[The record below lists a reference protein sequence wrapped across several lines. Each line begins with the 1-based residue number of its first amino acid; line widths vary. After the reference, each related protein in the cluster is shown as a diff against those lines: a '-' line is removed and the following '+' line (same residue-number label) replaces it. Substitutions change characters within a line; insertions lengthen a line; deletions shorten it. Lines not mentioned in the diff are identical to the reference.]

1 MYEIF
6 GISLKKW
13 HKNDYFCDNLI
24 SIVKKFLHF
33 MTILLLLPLFAV
45 AQNVVQ
51 ESEPLYTIGDYH
63 GLTPA
68 SPKYEYRA
76 VWLTTIENLDW
87 PHTQVKSPADIE
99 RQKSE
104 LTVILDSLQAMHI
117 NTVLLQTR
125 VRGDVIYPSSIE
137 PFSHVLTG
145 VSGRNPGY
153 DPLAF
158 AVEECHRR
166 GIRLHAWLVTLPLG
180 KVEHVKRLGRKALPV
195 RNNSLCTRYKGAWY
209 MEPGNP
215 ATADYITAL
224 VKEIVQNYDVDG
236 IHLDYVRYPDS
247 VDGYPDGSHFVKHGK
262 RMSLAAWRRSN
273 ITRIAA
279 SVYSAVK
286 ELKPWVC
293 VSCAPLGKYDN
304 LTRYGS
310 LGWDAYNTV
319 YQDAQGWLRDGIMD
333 ALFPML
339 YFNGN
344 NFYPFVL
351 DWCENRHGR
360 HVAPGVG
367 IYRLLPEHGGWPQ
380 LEIERQMRTS
390 RSAMADGIVMFRTA
404 HLLGNAGGVRDI
416 YTKVYDRA
424 SFVPPMDWIASA
436 PSSPQVTECVR
447 GECGVSLRWHA
458 VQPVKGFPAVRYNV
472 YAAVGDSVDVGNID
486 NLVAVEQADTV
497 LQWQCRTN
505 KDIAIAVTAVDACGV
520 ESEPAF
526 LNLPVGGSMSRDAV
540 ISLPEPQSWG
550 QRIVVADVYGRR
562 VYSGRY
568 CRDFDVDGFAAG
580 RYILTVYNRH
590 GAPLHKV
597 EFMR

>member
-1 MYEIF
+1 MNKIPT
-6 GISLKKW
+6 
-13 HKNDYFCDNLI
+13 LI
-24 SIVKKFLHF
+24 
-33 MTILLLLPLFAV
+33 ILLLLLPQLLLAGGGVQCDGQEYRVGNYRLTAV
-45 AQNVVQ
+45 
-51 ESEPLYTIGDYH
+51 P
-63 GLTPA
+63 

-87 PHTQVKSPADIE
+87 PRTQVKRPADIE
-99 RQKSE
+99 KQKAE
-104 LTVILDSLQAMHI
+104 LVVILDSLQAMHI

-145 VSGRNPGY
+145 VSGKSPGY

-158 AVEECHRR
+158 AIEECHKR

-180 KVEHVKRLGRKALPV
+180 KDEHVRRLGRNSLPN
-195 RNNSLCTRYKGAWY
+195 RQSNLCTRYKGAWY

-215 ATADYITAL
+215 ATADYIAAL

-247 VDGYPDGSHFVKHGK
+247 VDGYPDGSLFVRHGK

-279 SVYSAVK
+279 GVYSAVK
-286 ELKPWVC
+286 QLKPWVC

-304 LTRYGS
+304 LTRYSS

-367 IYRLLPEHGGWPQ
+367 IYRLLPVYGGWPQ
-380 LEIERQMRTS
+380 VEIERQMHTS
-390 RSAMADGIVMFRTA
+390 RSAAADGIVMFRTA
-404 HLLGNAGGVRDI
+404 HLVGNAGGVRDV

-424 SFVPPMDWIASA
+424 ALVPPMDWIAPA
-436 PSSPQVTECVR
+436 PSMPQVTDAVR
-447 GECGVSLRWHA
+447 SECGVSLCWSA
-458 VQPVKGFPAVRYNV
+458 VQPAKGFPAVRYNV

-486 NLVAVEQADTV
+486 NLVAAELTDT
-497 LQWQCRTN
+497 LFRWQCRTN
-505 KDIAIAVTAVDACGV
+505 KDISLAVTAVDACGV
-520 ESEPAF
+520 ESEPSF
-526 LNLPVGGSMSRDAV
+526 IELPVGGAMLRNSL

-550 QRIVVADVYGRR
+550 QRIVVNDVYGRE
-562 VYSGRY
+562 VYCGKYSRSFNVLRFAPGRY
-568 CRDFDVDGFAAG
+568 F
-580 RYILTVYNRH
+580 LTVYNRH
-590 GAPLHKV
+590 GALLHKV
-597 EFMR
+597 EFVR

>member
-1 MYEIF
+1 MNKIPA
-6 GISLKKW
+6 
-13 HKNDYFCDNLI
+13 LI
-24 SIVKKFLHF
+24 
-33 MTILLLLPLFAV
+33 ILLLLLPQLLLAGGGVQCDGQEYRVGNYRRTAV
-45 AQNVVQ
+45 
-51 ESEPLYTIGDYH
+51 P
-63 GLTPA
+63 

-87 PHTQVKSPADIE
+87 PRTQVKSPADIE
-99 RQKSE
+99 KQKAE
-104 LTVILDSLQAMHI
+104 LVVILDSLQAMHI

-145 VSGRNPGY
+145 VSGKSPGY

-158 AVEECHRR
+158 AIEECHKR

-180 KVEHVKRLGRKALPV
+180 KDEHVRCLGRNSLPN
-195 RNNSLCTRYKGAWY
+195 RQSNLCTRYKGAWY

-247 VDGYPDGSHFVKHGK
+247 VDGYPDGSLFVRHGK
-262 RMSLAAWRRSN
+262 RMSLAAWRRAN

-279 SVYSAVK
+279 GVYSAVK
-286 ELKPWVC
+286 QLKPWVC

-304 LTRYGS
+304 LTRYSS

-367 IYRLLPEHGGWPQ
+367 IYRLLPVYGGWPQ
-380 LEIERQMRTS
+380 VEIERQMHTS
-390 RSAMADGIVMFRTA
+390 RSAAADGIVMFRTA
-404 HLLGNAGGVRDI
+404 HLVGNAAGVRDV

-424 SFVPPMDWIASA
+424 ALVPPMDWIAPA
-436 PSSPQVTECVR
+436 PPSPLVTDAVR
-447 GECGVSLRWHA
+447 SECGVSLRWST
-458 VQPVKGFPAVRYNV
+458 VQPAKGFPAVRYNV

-486 NLVAVEQADTV
+486 NLVAAELTDT
-497 LQWQCRTN
+497 LFRWQCRTN
-505 KDIAIAVTAVDACGV
+505 KDISLAVTAVDACGV
-520 ESEPAF
+520 ESKPSFIE
-526 LNLPVGGSMSRDAV
+526 LPVGGAMLRNSL

-550 QRIVVADVYGRR
+550 QRIVVNDVYGRE
-562 VYSGRY
+562 VYCGKYSRSFNVLRFAPGRY
-568 CRDFDVDGFAAG
+568 F
-580 RYILTVYNRH
+580 LTVYNRH
-590 GAPLHKV
+590 GALLHKV
-597 EFMR
+597 EFVR

>member
-1 MYEIF
+1 MNKIPA
-6 GISLKKW
+6 I
-13 HKNDYFCDNLI
+13 I
-24 SIVKKFLHF
+24 
-33 MTILLLLPLFAV
+33 ILLFLLPQLLLAGGGVRCDGQGYKAGNYRRTAV
-45 AQNVVQ
+45 
-51 ESEPLYTIGDYH
+51 P
-63 GLTPA
+63 

-99 RQKSE
+99 KQKAE
-104 LTVILDSLQAMHI
+104 LVVILDSLQAMHI

-145 VSGRNPGY
+145 VSGKSPGY

-158 AVEECHRR
+158 AIEECHKR

-180 KVEHVKRLGRKALPV
+180 KDEHVRRLGRNSLPN
-195 RNNSLCTRYKGAWY
+195 RQNNLCTRYKGAWY

-247 VDGYPDGSHFVKHGK
+247 VDGYPDGSLFVRHGK

-279 SVYSAVK
+279 GVYSAVK
-286 ELKPWVC
+286 QLKPWVC

-304 LTRYGS
+304 LTRYSS

-367 IYRLLPEHGGWPQ
+367 IYRLLPVYGGWPQ
-380 LEIERQMRTS
+380 LEIERQMHTS
-390 RSAMADGIVMFRTA
+390 RSAAADGIVMFRTA
-404 HLLGNAGGVRDI
+404 HLVGNAGGVRDV

-424 SFVPPMDWIASA
+424 ALVPPMDWIAPA
-436 PSSPQVTECVR
+436 PPSPLVTDAVR
-447 GECGVSLRWHA
+447 SECGVSLRWSA
-458 VQPVKGFPAVRYNV
+458 VQPAKGFPAVRYNV

-486 NLVAVEQADTV
+486 NLVAAELTDT
-497 LQWQCRTN
+497 LFHWQCRTN
-505 KDIAIAVTAVDACGV
+505 KDVSLAVTAVDACGV
-520 ESEPAF
+520 ESKPSFIE
-526 LNLPVGGSMSRDAV
+526 LPVGGAMLRNSL

-550 QRIVVADVYGRR
+550 QRIVVNDVYGRE
-562 VYSGRY
+562 VYCGKYSRRFNVLRFAPGRY
-568 CRDFDVDGFAAG
+568 F
-580 RYILTVYNRH
+580 LTVYNRH
-590 GAPLHKV
+590 GAVVHKV
-597 EFMR
+597 EFVR

>member
-1 MYEIF
+1 MNKIPT
-6 GISLKKW
+6 
-13 HKNDYFCDNLI
+13 LI
-24 SIVKKFLHF
+24 
-33 MTILLLLPLFAV
+33 ILLLLLPQLLLAGGGVQCDGQEYRVGNYRLTAV
-45 AQNVVQ
+45 
-51 ESEPLYTIGDYH
+51 P
-63 GLTPA
+63 

-87 PHTQVKSPADIE
+87 PRTQVKRPADIE
-99 RQKSE
+99 KQKAE
-104 LTVILDSLQAMHI
+104 LVGILDSLQAMHI

-145 VSGRNPGY
+145 VSGRSPGY

-158 AVEECHRR
+158 AIEECHKR

-180 KVEHVKRLGRKALPV
+180 KDEHVRRLGRNSLPN
-195 RNNSLCTRYKGAWY
+195 RQSNLCTRYKGAWY

-247 VDGYPDGSHFVKHGK
+247 VDGYPDGSLFVRHGK

-279 SVYSAVK
+279 GVYSAVK
-286 ELKPWVC
+286 QLKPWVC

-304 LTRYGS
+304 LTRYSS

-367 IYRLLPEHGGWPQ
+367 IYRLLPVYGGWPQ
-380 LEIERQMRTS
+380 VEIERQMHTS
-390 RSAMADGIVMFRTA
+390 RSAAADGIVMFRTA
-404 HLLGNAGGVRDI
+404 HLVGNAAGVRDV

-424 SFVPPMDWIASA
+424 ALVPPMDWIAPA
-436 PSSPQVTECVR
+436 PPSPLVTDAAR
-447 GECGVSLRWHA
+447 SECGVSLRWSA
-458 VQPVKGFPAVRYNV
+458 VQPAKGFPAVRYNV

-486 NLVAVEQADTV
+486 NLVAAEMTDT
-497 LQWQCRTN
+497 LFRWQCRTN
-505 KDIAIAVTAVDACGV
+505 KDISLAVTAVDACGV
-520 ESEPAF
+520 ESKPSFIE
-526 LNLPVGGSMSRDAV
+526 LPVGGRMLCDSV
-540 ISLPEPQSWG
+540 ISLPRPQSWG
-550 QRIVVADVYGRR
+550 QRIVVNDIYGRE
-562 VYSGRY
+562 VYCGKYSRSFNVLRFAPGRY
-568 CRDFDVDGFAAG
+568 F
-580 RYILTVYNRH
+580 LTVYNRH
-590 GAPLHKV
+590 GALLHKV
-597 EFMR
+597 EFVR

>member
-1 MYEIF
+1 MNKIPA
-6 GISLKKW
+6 
-13 HKNDYFCDNLI
+13 LI
-24 SIVKKFLHF
+24 
-33 MTILLLLPLFAV
+33 ILLFLLPQLLLAGGGVRCDGQEYRVGNYRRTAV
-45 AQNVVQ
+45 
-51 ESEPLYTIGDYH
+51 P
-63 GLTPA
+63 

-87 PHTQVKSPADIE
+87 PRTQVKRPADIE
-99 RQKSE
+99 KQKAE
-104 LTVILDSLQAMHI
+104 LVVILDSLQAMHI

-145 VSGRNPGY
+145 VSGKSPGY

-158 AVEECHRR
+158 AIEECHKR

-180 KVEHVKRLGRKALPV
+180 KVEHVRRLGTGALPKK
-195 RNNSLCTRYKGAWY
+195 NPALCTRYKGAWY

-215 ATADYITAL
+215 ATVDYIAAL

-247 VDGYPDGSHFVKHGK
+247 VDGYPDGSLFVRHGK

-279 SVYSAVK
+279 GVYSAVK
-286 ELKPWVC
+286 QLKPWVC
-293 VSCAPLGKYDN
+293 VSCAPLGKYDS
-304 LTRYGS
+304 LTRYSS

-351 DWCENRHGR
+351 DWCENSHGR

-367 IYRLLPEHGGWPQ
+367 IYRLLPVYGGWPQ
-380 LEIERQMRTS
+380 LEIERQMHTS
-390 RSAMADGIVMFRTA
+390 RSAAAHGIVMFRTA
-404 HLLGNAGGVRDI
+404 HLVGNAGGVRDI

-424 SFVPPMDWIASA
+424 ALVPPMDWIAPA
-436 PSSPQVTECVR
+436 PPMPQVAESLR
-447 GECGVSLRWHA
+447 SECGVSLRWRA
-458 VQPVKGFPAVRYNV
+458 VQPAKGFPAVRYNV
-472 YAAVGDSVDVGNID
+472 YAAVGDSVDIRNVD
-486 NLVAVEQADTV
+486 NLVAAEQTDT
-497 LQWQCRTN
+497 LFHWQCRTN
-505 KDIAIAVTAVDACGV
+505 KDISLAVTAVDACGV

-526 LNLPVGGSMSRDAV
+526 ITLPVGGRMLRNDV
-540 ISLPEPQSWG
+540 IALPRPQSWG
-550 QRIVVADVYGRR
+550 QRIVVNDIYGRE
-562 VYSGRY
+562 VYCGKYSRRFNVSGFSSGHY
-568 CRDFDVDGFAAG
+568 F
-580 RYILTVYNRH
+580 LTVYNRH
-590 GAPLHKV
+590 GAVVHKL
-597 EFMR
+597 EFVR

>member
-1 MYEIF
+1 MDKILF
-6 GISLKKW
+6 
-13 HKNDYFCDNLI
+13 LI
-24 SIVKKFLHF
+24 
-33 MTILLLLPLFAV
+33 ILLLSLPQMLLAGDGVQCDGQDYRAGNYRATAV
-45 AQNVVQ
+45 
-51 ESEPLYTIGDYH
+51 S
-63 GLTPA
+63 

-87 PHTQVKSPADIE
+87 PRTQVKTPADIE
-99 RQKSE
+99 RQKAE
-104 LTVILDSLQAMHI
+104 LVVILDSLQAMHI

-145 VSGRNPGY
+145 VSGKSPGY

-158 AVEECHRR
+158 AIEECHKRN
-166 GIRLHAWLVTLPLG
+166 IQLHAWLVTLPLG
-180 KVEHVKRLGRKALPV
+180 KDEHVRRLGRNSLPS
-195 RNNSLCTRYKGAWY
+195 RRNSLCTRYKGAWY

-215 ATADYITAL
+215 ATADYLAAL

-247 VDGYPDGSHFVKHGK
+247 VDGYPDGSLFVRHGK
-262 RMSLAAWRRSN
+262 RMSLAAWRRAN

-279 SVYSAVK
+279 TVYSAVK
-286 ELKPWVC
+286 QLKPWVR

-304 LTRYGS
+304 LTRYSS

-367 IYRLLPEHGGWPQ
+367 IYRLLPVYGGWPQ
-380 LEIERQMRTS
+380 VEIERQMHTS
-390 RSAMADGIVMFRTA
+390 RSAAADGIVMFRTA
-404 HLLGNAGGVRDI
+404 HLVGNAGGVRDV

-424 SFVPPMDWIASA
+424 AFVPPMDWIAPA
-436 PSSPQVTECVR
+436 PPMPLVTLCER
-447 GECGVSLRWHA
+447 DECGVSFRWSA
-458 VQPVKGFPAVRYNV
+458 VQPAQGFPAVRYNV

-486 NLVAVEQADTV
+486 NLVAVELADT
-497 LQWQCRTN
+497 LFRWQCRTSRN
-505 KDIAIAVTAVDACGV
+505 VSLAVTAVDACGV
-520 ESEPAF
+520 ESKPAF
-526 LNLPVGGSMSRDAV
+526 IELPVGGTMLRNSL

-550 QRIVVADVYGRR
+550 QRIVVNDIYGRE
-562 VYSGRY
+562 VYCGKYSRSFNVS
-568 CRDFDVDGFAAG
+568 RFAAG
-580 RYILTVYNRH
+580 RYFLTVYNRH
-590 GAPLHKV
+590 GAVVHKV
-597 EFMR
+597 EFLR

>member
-1 MYEIF
+1 MNKIPA
-6 GISLKKW
+6 I
-13 HKNDYFCDNLI
+13 I
-24 SIVKKFLHF
+24 
-33 MTILLLLPLFAV
+33 ILLFLLPQLLLAGGGVRCDGQGYKVGNYRRTAV
-45 AQNVVQ
+45 
-51 ESEPLYTIGDYH
+51 P
-63 GLTPA
+63 

-87 PHTQVKSPADIE
+87 PRTQVKSPADIE
-99 RQKSE
+99 KQKAE
-104 LTVILDSLQAMHI
+104 LVVILDSLQAMHI

-145 VSGRNPGY
+145 VSGKSPGY

-158 AVEECHRR
+158 AIEECHKR

-180 KVEHVKRLGRKALPV
+180 KDEHVRRLGRNSLPN
-195 RNNSLCTRYKGAWY
+195 RQSNLCTRYKGAWY

-247 VDGYPDGSHFVKHGK
+247 VDGYPDGSLFVRHGK

-279 SVYSAVK
+279 GVYSAVK
-286 ELKPWVC
+286 QLKPWVC

-304 LTRYGS
+304 LTRYSS

-367 IYRLLPEHGGWPQ
+367 IYRLLPVYGGWPQ
-380 LEIERQMRTS
+380 VEIERQMHTS
-390 RSAMADGIVMFRTA
+390 RSAAADGIVMFRTA
-404 HLLGNAGGVRDI
+404 HLVGNAGGVRDV

-424 SFVPPMDWIASA
+424 ALVPPMDWIAPA
-436 PSSPQVTECVR
+436 PPSPLVTDAVR
-447 GECGVSLRWHA
+447 SECGVSLRWSA
-458 VQPVKGFPAVRYNV
+458 VQPAKGFPAVRYNV

-486 NLVAVEQADTV
+486 NLVAAELTDT
-497 LQWQCRTN
+497 LFHWQCRTN
-505 KDIAIAVTAVDACGV
+505 KDVSLAVTAVDACGV
-520 ESEPAF
+520 ESKPSFIE
-526 LNLPVGGSMSRDAV
+526 LPVGGAMLRNSL

-550 QRIVVADVYGRR
+550 QRIVVNDVYGRE
-562 VYSGRY
+562 VYCGKYSRSFNVLRFAPGRY
-568 CRDFDVDGFAAG
+568 F
-580 RYILTVYNRH
+580 LTVYNRH
-590 GAPLHKV
+590 GALLHKV
-597 EFMR
+597 EFVR

>member
-1 MYEIF
+1 MNKIPA
-6 GISLKKW
+6 
-13 HKNDYFCDNLI
+13 LI
-24 SIVKKFLHF
+24 
-33 MTILLLLPLFAV
+33 ILLLLLPQLLLAGGGVQCDGLEYRVGNYRRTAV
-45 AQNVVQ
+45 
-51 ESEPLYTIGDYH
+51 P
-63 GLTPA
+63 

-87 PHTQVKSPADIE
+87 PRTQVKSPADIE
-99 RQKSE
+99 KQKAE
-104 LTVILDSLQAMHI
+104 LVVILDSLQAMHI

-145 VSGRNPGY
+145 VSGKSPGY

-158 AVEECHRR
+158 AIEECHKR

-180 KVEHVKRLGRKALPV
+180 KDEHVRRLGRNSLPN
-195 RNNSLCTRYKGAWY
+195 RQSSLCTRYKGAWY

-247 VDGYPDGSHFVKHGK
+247 VDGYPDGSLFVRHGK

-279 SVYSAVK
+279 GVYSAVK
-286 ELKPWVC
+286 QLKPWVC

-304 LTRYGS
+304 LTRYSS

-367 IYRLLPEHGGWPQ
+367 IYRLLPVYGGWLQ
-380 LEIERQMRTS
+380 VEIERQMHTS
-390 RSAMADGIVMFRTA
+390 RSAAADGIVMFRTA
-404 HLLGNAGGVRDI
+404 HLVGNAAGVRDV
-416 YTKVYDRA
+416 YAKVYDRA
-424 SFVPPMDWIASA
+424 ALVPPMDWIAPA
-436 PSSPQVTECVR
+436 PPSPLVTDAVR
-447 GECGVSLRWHA
+447 SECGVSLRWSA
-458 VQPVKGFPAVRYNV
+458 VQPAKGFPAVRYNV

-486 NLVAVEQADTV
+486 NLVAAELTDT
-497 LQWQCRTN
+497 LFRWQCRTN
-505 KDIAIAVTAVDACGV
+505 KDISLAVTAVDACGV
-520 ESEPAF
+520 ESKPSFIE
-526 LNLPVGGSMSRDAV
+526 LPVGGAMLRNDV
-540 ISLPEPQSWG
+540 IALPRPQSWG
-550 QRIVVADVYGRR
+550 QRIVVNDIYGRELYCGK
-562 VYSGRY
+562 YSRSFNVLRFAPGRY
-568 CRDFDVDGFAAG
+568 F
-580 RYILTVYNRH
+580 LTVYNRH
-590 GAPLHKV
+590 GAVVHKV
-597 EFMR
+597 EFVR

>member
-1 MYEIF
+1 MNKIPT
-6 GISLKKW
+6 
-13 HKNDYFCDNLI
+13 LI
-24 SIVKKFLHF
+24 
-33 MTILLLLPLFAV
+33 ILLLLLPQLLLAGGGVQCDGQEYRVGNYRRTAV
-45 AQNVVQ
+45 
-51 ESEPLYTIGDYH
+51 P
-63 GLTPA
+63 

-87 PHTQVKSPADIE
+87 PRTQVKRPADIE
-99 RQKSE
+99 KQKAE
-104 LTVILDSLQAMHI
+104 LVLILDSLQAMHI

-145 VSGRNPGY
+145 VSGKSPGY

-158 AVEECHRR
+158 AIEECHKR

-180 KVEHVKRLGRKALPV
+180 KDEHVRRLGRNSLPN
-195 RNNSLCTRYKGAWY
+195 RQSSLCTRYKGAWY

-215 ATADYITAL
+215 ATADYIAAL

-247 VDGYPDGSHFVKHGK
+247 VDGYPDGSLFVRHGK

-279 SVYSAVK
+279 GVYSAVK
-286 ELKPWVC
+286 QLKPWVC
-293 VSCAPLGKYDN
+293 VSCAPLGKYDS
-304 LTRYGS
+304 LTRYSS

-351 DWCENRHGR
+351 DWCENSHGR

-367 IYRLLPEHGGWPQ
+367 IYRMLPVYGGWPQ
-380 LEIERQMRTS
+380 VEIERQMHTS
-390 RSAMADGIVMFRTA
+390 RSAAADGIVMFRTA
-404 HLLGNAGGVRDI
+404 HLVGNAAGVRDV

-424 SFVPPMDWIASA
+424 ALVPPMDWIAPA
-436 PSSPQVTECVR
+436 PPSPLVTDAAR
-447 GECGVSLRWHA
+447 SECGVSLRWSA
-458 VQPVKGFPAVRYNV
+458 VQPAKGFPAVRYNV

-486 NLVAVEQADTV
+486 NLVAAELTDT
-497 LQWQCRTN
+497 LFRWQCRTN
-505 KDIAIAVTAVDACGV
+505 KDISLAVTAVDACGV
-520 ESEPAF
+520 ESKPSFIE
-526 LNLPVGGSMSRDAV
+526 LPVGGRMLRDSV
-540 ISLPEPQSWG
+540 ISLPRPQSWG
-550 QRIVVADVYGRR
+550 QRIVVNDIYGRE
-562 VYSGRY
+562 VYCGKYSRSFNVLRFAPGRY
-568 CRDFDVDGFAAG
+568 F
-580 RYILTVYNRH
+580 LTVYNRH
-590 GAPLHKV
+590 GALLHKV
-597 EFMR
+597 EFVR

>member
-1 MYEIF
+1 MNKIPA
-6 GISLKKW
+6 
-13 HKNDYFCDNLI
+13 LI
-24 SIVKKFLHF
+24 
-33 MTILLLLPLFAV
+33 ILLLLLPQLLLAGGG
-45 AQNVVQ
+45 VQ
-51 ESEPLYTIGDYH
+51 CD
-63 GLTPA
+63 GLEYRVGNYRCTDVP

-87 PHTQVKSPADIE
+87 PRTQVKRTADIE
-99 RQKSE
+99 KQKAE
-104 LTVILDSLQAMHI
+104 LVVILDSLQAMHI

-145 VSGRNPGY
+145 MSGKSPGY

-158 AVEECHRR
+158 AIEECHKR

-180 KVEHVKRLGRKALPV
+180 KDEHVRRLGRNSLPN
-195 RNNSLCTRYKGAWY
+195 RQSNLCTRYRGAWY

-247 VDGYPDGSHFVKHGK
+247 VDGYPDGSLFVRHGK
-262 RMSLAAWRRSN
+262 RMSLAAWRRAN

-279 SVYSAVK
+279 GVYSAVK
-286 ELKPWVC
+286 QLKPWVC

-304 LTRYGS
+304 LTRYSS

-367 IYRLLPEHGGWPQ
+367 IYRLLPVYGGWPQ
-380 LEIERQMRTS
+380 VEIERQMHTS
-390 RSAMADGIVMFRTA
+390 RSAAADGIVMFRTA
-404 HLLGNAGGVRDI
+404 HLVGNAGGVRDV

-424 SFVPPMDWIASA
+424 ALVPPMDWIAPA
-436 PSSPQVTECVR
+436 PPSPLVTDAVR
-447 GECGVSLRWHA
+447 SECGVSLRWSA
-458 VQPVKGFPAVRYNV
+458 VQPAKGFPAVRYNV

-486 NLVAVEQADTV
+486 NLVAAELADT
-497 LQWQCRTN
+497 LFRWQCRTN
-505 KDIAIAVTAVDACGV
+505 KDISLAVTAVDACGV
-520 ESEPAF
+520 ESKPSFIE
-526 LNLPVGGSMSRDAV
+526 LPVGGAMLRNSV
-540 ISLPEPQSWG
+540 ISLPRPQSWG
-550 QRIVVADVYGRR
+550 QRIVVNDVYGRE
-562 VYSGRY
+562 VYCGKYSRSFNVLRFAPGRY
-568 CRDFDVDGFAAG
+568 F
-580 RYILTVYNRH
+580 LTVYNRH
-590 GAPLHKV
+590 GALLHKV
-597 EFMR
+597 EFVR

>member
-1 MYEIF
+1 MNKIPT
-6 GISLKKW
+6 
-13 HKNDYFCDNLI
+13 LI
-24 SIVKKFLHF
+24 
-33 MTILLLLPLFAV
+33 ILLLLLPQLLLAGGGVQCDGLEYRVGNYRRTAV
-45 AQNVVQ
+45 
-51 ESEPLYTIGDYH
+51 P
-63 GLTPA
+63 

-87 PHTQVKSPADIE
+87 PRTQVKRPADIE
-99 RQKSE
+99 KQKAE
-104 LTVILDSLQAMHI
+104 LVVILDSLQAMHI

-145 VSGRNPGY
+145 VSGKSPGY

-158 AVEECHRR
+158 AIEECHKR

-180 KVEHVKRLGRKALPV
+180 KDEHVRRLGRNSLPN
-195 RNNSLCTRYKGAWY
+195 RQSSLCTRYKGAWY

-247 VDGYPDGSHFVKHGK
+247 VDGYPDGSLFVRHGK

-279 SVYSAVK
+279 GVYSAVK
-286 ELKPWVC
+286 QLKPWVC

-304 LTRYGS
+304 LTRYSS

-367 IYRLLPEHGGWPQ
+367 IYRLLPVYGGWPQ
-380 LEIERQMRTS
+380 VEIERQMHTS
-390 RSAMADGIVMFRTA
+390 RSAAADGIVMFRTA
-404 HLLGNAGGVRDI
+404 HLVGNAGGVRDV

-424 SFVPPMDWIASA
+424 ALVPPMDWIAPA
-436 PSSPQVTECVR
+436 PPSLLVTDAVR
-447 GECGVSLRWHA
+447 SECGVSLRWSA
-458 VQPVKGFPAVRYNV
+458 VQPAKGFPAVRYNV

-486 NLVAVEQADTV
+486 NLVAAELTDT
-497 LQWQCRTN
+497 LFRWQCRTN
-505 KDIAIAVTAVDACGV
+505 KDISLAVTAVDACGV
-520 ESEPAF
+520 ESKPSFIE
-526 LNLPVGGSMSRDAV
+526 LPVGGAMLRNSV
-540 ISLPEPQSWG
+540 ISLPEPLSWG
-550 QRIVVADVYGRR
+550 QRIVVNDVYGRE
-562 VYSGRY
+562 VYCGKYSRSFNVLRFAPGRY
-568 CRDFDVDGFAAG
+568 F
-580 RYILTVYNRH
+580 LTVYNRH
-590 GAPLHKV
+590 GALLHKV
-597 EFMR
+597 EFVR